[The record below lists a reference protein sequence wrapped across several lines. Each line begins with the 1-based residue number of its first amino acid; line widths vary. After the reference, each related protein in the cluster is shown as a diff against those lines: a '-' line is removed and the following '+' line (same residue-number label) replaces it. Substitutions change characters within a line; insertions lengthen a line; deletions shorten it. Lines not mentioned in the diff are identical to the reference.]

1 MSLSRR
7 LYGSSTTG
15 LRILFDSA
23 DSLDS
28 TIDDVENDC
37 KLPFSMR
44 SVYDPVGM
52 IIPSLKV
59 IAWNS
64 RIVVVGFAGG
74 NIEKIPSNLS
84 SFFCRYRNDSR

>member
-1 MSLSRR
+1 
-7 LYGSSTTG
+7 
-15 LRILFDSA
+15 
-23 DSLDS
+23 
-28 TIDDVENDC
+28 
-37 KLPFSMR
+37 MR